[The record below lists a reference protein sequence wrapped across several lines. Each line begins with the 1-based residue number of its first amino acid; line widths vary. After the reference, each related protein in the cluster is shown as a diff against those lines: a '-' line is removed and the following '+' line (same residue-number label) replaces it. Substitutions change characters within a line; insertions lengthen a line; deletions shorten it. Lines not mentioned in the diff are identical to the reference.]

1 MLQSIRAD
9 AGSTRGFTLIEVLC
23 ALVIASLA
31 LVSLLEAMGGSQRA
45 ARRLQDHLGATILA
59 RSILAQEGQ
68 TFISPSGDKAGDE
81 GGYHWE
87 MSVLPAGAIGVTA
100 PNGFALYRIVVTV
113 SWAPN
118 GRLQL
123 DTVRLGR

>member
-1 MLQSIRAD
+1 MWQSIRAE
-9 AGSTRGFTLIEVLC
+9 AGSKSGFTLIEVLC

-31 LVSLLEAMGGSQRA
+31 LVALLEAMGGSQRA
-45 ARRLQDHLGATILA
+45 ARQLQDHLGATILA